1 MPNGPNQIDSSHLFH
16 LSTSSSSVDDDHHLI
31 ESIARLEQRVCPEL
45 FLLWYVHSR
54 KDRTL
59 LLLHSTSTSA
69 TLFLPCPLLCSLLLL
84 SSCPPS
90 IIFYFGQAPNESQL
104 TRPSDNN
111 DRRLGSHVLAREG
124 FYVIRGRQ
132 EIVGH
137 VIRFV
142 FV

>member
-16 LSTSSSSVDDDHHLI
+16 LSTSSSSVDDHHHLI
-31 ESIARLEQRVCPEL
+31 ESIVPLEQRMCPEYCSSCGTCIPGRTGL
-45 FLLWYVHSR
+45 SSSFTQHPPLPHCSSPVH
-54 KDRTL
+54 
-59 LLLHSTSTSA
+59 
-69 TLFLPCPLLCSLLLL
+69 SLLLL

-111 DRRLGSHVLAREG
+111 ERRLGSHVLASGE

-142 FV
+142 FA